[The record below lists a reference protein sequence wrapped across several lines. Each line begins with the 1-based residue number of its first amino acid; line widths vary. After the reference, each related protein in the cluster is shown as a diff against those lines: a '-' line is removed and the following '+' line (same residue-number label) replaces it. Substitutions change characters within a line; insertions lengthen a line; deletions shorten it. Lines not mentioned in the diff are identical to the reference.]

1 MEEPKGKP
9 SEEENVCLFPKLTQ
23 VGLPA
28 PASVAIETVGLEL
41 EISRAMN
48 ERFSYDRL
56 LELQVMLSTVWA
68 IVIHRFAEANPVFFA
83 MVIDDEA
90 SASTESCRNLW
101 KTLID
106 PTTSVGVLNDIKR
119 WEICPLAEHHQG
131 SFNTGLF
138 ILSKNLETPQ
148 VWKPTMPSQ
157 GLSAHD

>member
-1 MEEPKGKP
+1 MEEHKGKP
-9 SEEENVCLFPKLTQ
+9 SEEENVCLFPQLTQ

-28 PASVAIETVGLEL
+28 PTSAATETVGLEL
-41 EISRAMN
+41 GISRVMK

-68 IVIHRFAEANPVFFA
+68 TVIHRFAEANPIFFA
-83 MVIDDEA
+83 MVIDDGV
-90 SASTESCRNLW
+90 SASTKSCRNLW

-106 PTTSVGVLNDIKR
+106 PTTSVGVLKDIKR

-138 ILSKNLETPQ
+138 ILSKNLESSQ
-148 VWKPTMPSQ
+148 VWKPKMP
-157 GLSAHD
+157 LSGPVRA